1 MVQEAAGAHALVNHS
16 DARIGVVPHPG
27 QGDLVL
33 GGFIRGSGRITPLD
47 LKRVLEDGMP
57 VGYQLLTGIGHL
69 NAADQAVFNS
79 LPSRFRFKDASNA
92 MGQSSGSN
100 VVRFLSKCCS
110 LAILRKEGREYE
122 KVAPALE
129 RMEGLE

>member
-1 MVQEAAGAHALVNHS
+1 MALV
-16 DARIGVVPHPG
+16 
-27 QGDLVL
+27 
-33 GGFIRGSGRITPLD
+33 GSRPSISSEYWRT
-47 LKRVLEDGMP
+47 VC
-57 VGYQLLTGIGHL
+57 LLATSSSPGIGHL